1 MIGTLFAKNI
11 LNPTLKRFVFESIN
25 ESKLG
30 KCVKRGAGFQMEK
43 EVAVLDT
50 DKKQCKSLCDLLTDH
65 EYISIPMT
73 SLTNMDQYLG
83 DRDCRAII
91 LNLDNVSVT
100 NKSLKLLKRKKPSVS
115 IIAFSERQFHPEL
128 EEALREYISVC
139 LAKPVDPDEL
149 TYWLKTIYENNEKP
163 I

>member
-1 MIGTLFAKNI
+1 
-11 LNPTLKRFVFESIN
+11 
-25 ESKLG
+25 
-30 KCVKRGAGFQMEK
+30 MEK
-43 EVAVLDT
+43 EVVVLDT
-50 DKKQCKSLCDLLTDH
+50 DKKQCKSLCALLTDH
-65 EYISIPMT
+65 EYLSTAMS
-73 SLTNMDQYLG
+73 SLTKMDEYLG
-83 DRDCRAII
+83 ENDCRAII

-100 NKSLKLLKRKKPSVS
+100 NKILKDLKRKNPMIN
-115 IIAFSERQFHPEL
+115 IIGLSKRQFHPEL

>member
-1 MIGTLFAKNI
+1 
-11 LNPTLKRFVFESIN
+11 
-25 ESKLG
+25 
-30 KCVKRGAGFQMEK
+30 MEK
-43 EVAVLDT
+43 EVVVLDT

-65 EYISIPMT
+65 EYLSTAMN
-73 SLTNMDQYLG
+73 SLIKMDHYL
-83 DRDCRAII
+83 DDSDCRAVI

-100 NKSLKLLKRKKPSVS
+100 NKSLKQLKRKNPSVS

-139 LAKPVDPDEL
+139 LAKPVDTDEL

>member
-1 MIGTLFAKNI
+1 
-11 LNPTLKRFVFESIN
+11 V
-25 ESKLG
+25 
-30 KCVKRGAGFQMEK
+30 
-43 EVAVLDT
+43 VLDT
-50 DKKQCKSLCDLLTDH
+50 DRKQCKSLCDLLTDH
-65 EYISIPMT
+65 EYMSTAMN
-73 SLTNMDQYLG
+73 SLIKMDHYLG
-83 DRDCRAII
+83 DSDCRAII

-100 NKSLKLLKRKKPSVS
+100 NKSLKQLKRKNPSVS

-139 LAKPVDPDEL
+139 LTKPVDPDEL

>member
-1 MIGTLFAKNI
+1 
-11 LNPTLKRFVFESIN
+11 
-25 ESKLG
+25 
-30 KCVKRGAGFQMEK
+30 MEK
-43 EVAVLDT
+43 EVVVLDT

-65 EYISIPMT
+65 EYLSTAMSSYIK
-73 SLTNMDQYLG
+73 MDHYL
-83 DRDCRAII
+83 DDSDCHAII
-91 LNLDNVSVT
+91 LNLDNVLVT
-100 NKSLKLLKRKKPSVS
+100 NKSLKQLKRKNPSVS

-163 I
+163 V

>member
-1 MIGTLFAKNI
+1 
-11 LNPTLKRFVFESIN
+11 
-25 ESKLG
+25 
-30 KCVKRGAGFQMEK
+30 MEK
-43 EVAVLDT
+43 EVVVLDT

-65 EYISIPMT
+65 EYLSTAMS
-73 SLTNMDQYLG
+73 SLTKMDEYLG
-83 DRDCRAII
+83 ENDCRAII

-100 NKSLKLLKRKKPSVS
+100 NKILKDLKRKNPMIN
-115 IIAFSERQFHPEL
+115 IIGLSKRQFHPEL

>member
-1 MIGTLFAKNI
+1 
-11 LNPTLKRFVFESIN
+11 
-25 ESKLG
+25 
-30 KCVKRGAGFQMEK
+30 MEK
-43 EVAVLDT
+43 EVVVLDT
-50 DKKQCKSLCDLLTDH
+50 DKKQCKSLCDLLTEH
-65 EYISIPMT
+65 EYLSTAMSSYIK
-73 SLTNMDQYLG
+73 MDQYLG
-83 DRDCRAII
+83 DSDCRAII

-100 NKSLKLLKRKKPSVS
+100 NKSLKQLKRKNPSVS

-163 I
+163 V

>member
-1 MIGTLFAKNI
+1 MK
-11 LNPTLKRFVFESIN
+11 
-25 ESKLG
+25 
-30 KCVKRGAGFQMEK
+30 K
-43 EVAVLDT
+43 EVVVLDT

-65 EYISIPMT
+65 EYLSTAMS
-73 SLTNMDQYLG
+73 SLTKMDEYLG
-83 DRDCRAII
+83 ENDCRAII

-100 NKSLKLLKRKKPSVS
+100 NKILKDLKRKNPMIN
-115 IIAFSERQFHPEL
+115 IIGLSKRQFHPEL

>member
-1 MIGTLFAKNI
+1 
-11 LNPTLKRFVFESIN
+11 
-25 ESKLG
+25 
-30 KCVKRGAGFQMEK
+30 MEK
-43 EVAVLDT
+43 EVVVLDT
-50 DKKQCKSLCDLLTDH
+50 DKKQCKSLCDLLTEH
-65 EYISIPMT
+65 EYLSTAMSSYIK
-73 SLTNMDQYLG
+73 MDHYL
-83 DRDCRAII
+83 DDSDCRAII

-100 NKSLKLLKRKKPSVS
+100 NKILKDLKRKNPMIN
-115 IIAFSERQFHPEL
+115 IIGLSKRQFHPEL